1 MRFRSQCL
9 ACVASTTQ
17 QSYSAPGIS
26 SAQRCSGVTSLL
38 LVGNERNSADCICFC
53 LPEILAC
60 LSLAKEVTCFTPISF
75 LHPVDG
81 KSCRKSSNI
90 TQSCCRVVLEMPR
103 NSHNAGSLPSTSH
116 PLTSL
121 PVSAVV
127 ADASQRVL
135 PLLYIPAQTAREVP
149 VCGGSQTSIMQGVWA
164 PYDLN
169 GPDFGIPK
177 AWVMPE
183 L

>member
-1 MRFRSQCL
+1 MRLRSQCL
-9 ACVASTTQ
+9 AHVASTTQ
-17 QSYSAPGIS
+17 QPYSAPSIS
-26 SAQRCSGVTSLL
+26 PAQRCSGVTSLL
-38 LVGNERNSADCICFC
+38 LVGNERSSADCTCFC

-75 LHPVDG
+75 LHREDG
-81 KSCRKSSNI
+81 KSCRKSSNTI
-90 TQSCCRVVLEMPR
+90 QSCCRVVLEMPR

-127 ADASQRVL
+127 ADASQRVP
-135 PLLYIPAQTAREVP
+135 PLLYIPAQTAREGP
-149 VCGGSQTSIMQGVWA
+149 VCGGSQTSIMQRVWA

-169 GPDFGIPK
+169 GPG
-177 AWVMPE
+177 
-183 L
+183 